1 MKMRTNFLANI
12 FDWLGVALERFNPSA
27 FRFLA
32 ASLPYLTPV
41 PVAWLTAHSS
51 AEFLKLPPGVAFVFV
66 FALEGIGLWFTSLLV
81 DAIVDWIRSRNW
93 RSFVP
98 VVLFAAV
105 VYAYV
110 RLLIDLNVTLEMANG
125 TPNPAMSRVI
135 TLMCYLPLI
144 TGVGNGY
151 YKLKLEHKTQLDQ
164 EQQWKKER
172 EEKEH
177 AEQEAARIRQEQA
190 AEAERVR
197 QAQLALRMEQMKLDA
212 DVKAREATEADRSRQ
227 AQIALHMEQMRLEAE
242 SKGRESA
249 AAERL
254 EKYRLRQQTN
264 VERPNEPK
272 PRTNGH
278 RTNGSERSEQIRS
291 FVRQVETN
299 EQRTPGPT
307 EIAKTLGV
315 SKSYASETLQVFL
328 KERKPE

>member
-51 AEFLKLPPGVAFVFV
+51 AQFLKLPPGVAFVFV

-81 DAIVDWIRSRNW
+81 DAIVDWVRSRNW

-197 QAQLALRMEQMKLDA
+197 QAQLTLR
-212 DVKAREATEADRSRQ
+212 
-227 AQIALHMEQMRLEAE
+227 MEQMRLEAE
-242 SKGRESA
+242 TKVREAS
-249 AAERL
+249 AAERM

-291 FVRQVETN
+291 FVRQTEAN

-307 EIAKTLGV
+307 EIANALSV
-315 SKSYASETLQVFL
+315 SKSYASETLQVIL

>member
-32 ASLPYLTPV
+32 AALPYLTPV
-41 PVAWLTAHSS
+41 PVAWLTANSS

-66 FALEGIGLWFTSLLV
+66 LALEGIGLWFTSLLV
-81 DAIVDWIRSRNW
+81 DAIVDWVRSKNA

-190 AEAERVR
+190 DEAERVR
-197 QAQLALRMEQMKLDA
+197 QAQLTLR
-212 DVKAREATEADRSRQ
+212 
-227 AQIALHMEQMRLEAE
+227 MEQMRLEAE

-272 PRTNGH
+272 LRTNGH

-291 FVRQVETN
+291 FVRQMEAN

-307 EIAKTLGV
+307 EIANALSV
-315 SKSYASETLQVFL
+315 SKSYASETLQVIL

>member
-81 DAIVDWIRSRNW
+81 DAIVDWVRSRNW

-197 QAQLALRMEQMKLDA
+197 QAQLALRMEQM
-212 DVKAREATEADRSRQ
+212 
-227 AQIALHMEQMRLEAE
+227 RLEAE
-242 SKGRESA
+242 SKDRESA

-264 VERPNEPK
+264 IERPNEPK

-278 RTNGSERSEQIRS
+278 RTNGHRTNGSERAEQIRS
-291 FVRQVETN
+291 FVRQIETN
-299 EQRTPGPT
+299 EQRTPGPA
-307 EIAKTLGV
+307 EIANALGLK
-315 SKSYASETLQVFL
+315 SRSYASEVLQVIL

>member
-32 ASLPYLTPV
+32 AALPYLTPV
-41 PVAWLTAHSS
+41 PVAWLTANSS

-81 DAIVDWIRSRNW
+81 DAIVDWVRSKNA

-164 EQQWKKER
+164 EQQWKKE
-172 EEKEH
+172 H

-190 AEAERVR
+190 DEAERVR
-197 QAQLALRMEQMKLDA
+197 QAQLTLR
-212 DVKAREATEADRSRQ
+212 
-227 AQIALHMEQMRLEAE
+227 MEQMRLEAE

-272 PRTNGH
+272 LRTNGH

-291 FVRQVETN
+291 FVRQMEAN

-307 EIAKTLGV
+307 EIANALSV
-315 SKSYASETLQVFL
+315 SKSYASETLQVIL